1 MWLGLETCFQETQAN
16 QLDIGCLPPGEVVG
30 VAQQYGVSRSKPV
43 GTGRFWVKATSCE
56 ASLLLNHRRSL
67 FAGNTPLRQA
77 VNWAVD
83 RTAIAG
89 RFAPYAATPWTH
101 LLPPG
106 SPGSITAP
114 GRQPYAGAPNLSK
127 ARRLAAGHIRPG
139 TVNVGYRSSSSSGLA
154 QAQLVRS
161 ALTAIGFK
169 DGDVKLKGFS
179 GADLYDA
186 MGKHNTDLDLGVG
199 LGVCSD
205 YPSPFGPFGVVGL
218 NASYRAKLA
227 AAERLHGAAR
237 LRALGELDLAITNTL
252 APVVVMRT
260 YDNRYLFSGR
270 VKPRSL
276 VYQSA
281 YQDWSIPA
289 LALK

>member
-1 MWLGLETCFQETQAN
+1 VNRT
-16 QLDIGCLPPGEVVG
+16 
-30 VAQQYGVSRSKPV
+30 
-43 GTGRFWVKATSCE
+43 RFWVE
-56 ASLLLNHRRSL
+56 PLNCLGYLAINMLRPEFARNVALRRAL
-67 FAGNTPLRQA
+67 
-77 VNWAVD
+77 NWAVD
-83 RTAIAG
+83 RRAAL
-89 RFAPYAATPWTH
+89 ASLPPYSGSPWTH

-114 GRQPYAGAPNLSK
+114 
-127 ARRLAAGHIRPG
+127 
-139 TVNVGYRSSSSSGLA
+139 
-154 QAQLVRS
+154 

-169 DGDVKLKGFS
+169 DGDVKLKGFG
-179 GADLYDA
+179 GADLYAA
-186 MGKHNTDLDLGVG
+186 MGKHNTDLDLGVR

-218 NASYRAKLA
+218 KASYRAKLA

-260 YDNRYLFSGR
+260 YDNRYFFSGR
-270 VKPRSL
+270 VEPRSL